1 MSAWTVQRSGCS
13 GRPKESPREA
23 MGDGSSKLAPADPR
37 IFLGWI
43 CPGAE
48 GQQGPGAHAVG
59 GIYRETRS
67 EVMGRKGQ
75 L

>member
-1 MSAWTVQRSGCS
+1 
-13 GRPKESPREA
+13 
-23 MGDGSSKLAPADPR
+23 MGDASSELVSADPR
-37 IFLGWI
+37 ILLGWI
-43 CPGAE
+43 CPSAEVAE

>member
-1 MSAWTVQRSGCS
+1 
-13 GRPKESPREA
+13 

>member
-1 MSAWTVQRSGCS
+1 
-13 GRPKESPREA
+13 
-23 MGDGSSKLAPADPR
+23 MGDASSALAPADPR

-48 GQQGPGAHAVG
+48 VAEGQQGPGGHTVG
-59 GIYRETRS
+59 RIYREARS